1 MVASSSG
8 LPGTSRWPTTR
19 IHSRSSSALMML
31 LLTATPHNGRRDSFA
46 AAEPH
51 RVTADDPY
59 FNKLRRGWG
68 EGLRSVF
75 GQLPDALH
83 QPLR

>member
-1 MVASSSG
+1 MG
-8 LPGTSRWPTTR
+8 LP
-19 IHSRSSSALMML
+19 IDML
-31 LLTATPHNGRRDSFA
+31 LYRRDSFA

-68 EGLRSVF
+68 EGLRKVF
-75 GQLPDALH
+75 EKLPDDTAY
-83 QPLR
+83 